1 MNPKTGLYVLW
12 AKGGRSFQ
20 AAISPTQSGPYTYF
34 NSYTPEPSCTAGDS
48 AAFLDPISGNA
59 YIVYSQ
65 HTCGGNTKRAMKI
78 LRLNDEWTA
87 PDELVKPVAT
97 VAGHLEAT

>member
-1 MNPKTGLYVLW
+1 M
-12 AKGGRSFQ
+12 
-20 AAISPTQSGPYTYF
+20 AIFPYFLRDLGKSSYF
-34 NSYTPEPSCTAGDS
+34 SRDLG
-48 AAFLDPISGNA
+48 LDPPFTPAIVCSVDYR